1 MSYEYLAHHGI
12 LGQKWGV
19 RRFQNR
25 DGSYTPRGR
34 DRHADAENGENHA
47 KSAKASFY
55 RTASKV
61 YALNERTYKK
71 SNKTLSS
78 MNEAAKKD
86 MLKKASQAQKEAD
99 AKKQAKMNYKNSKLE
114 EKQSSKNA
122 KVDAYR
128 QKLADKSAKKAEK
141 EAELSKKD
149 MRDAKDLRKN
159 GTKSEAYKE
168 WAKAQLTETSEN
180 EGFLS
185 KATEL
190 AITSKYDVADLMG
203 QKIRSSDEHK
213 AASKAWMAK
222 NEHFMNLNIKDQ
234 KVTKLNL
241 AVDYYL
247 GHYKK

>member
-1 MSYEYLAHHGI
+1 MEKEMNYKIIIKNELYHHGI
-12 LGQKWGV
+12 LGQRWGV
-19 RRFQNR
+19 RRFQNP
-25 DGSYTPRGR
+25 DGSYTSEGR
-34 DRHADAENGENHA
+34 NRHSDAESGEHHA
-47 KSAKASFY
+47 RSAKASFY

-61 YALNERTYKK
+61 YALNEKTYKK

-99 AKKQAKMNYKNSKLE
+99 AKKQAKINAKNSKLE
-114 EKQSSKNA
+114 NKQNSKNV

-149 MRDAKDLRKN
+149 MRDARDLRKN

-168 WAKAQLTETSEN
+168 WAKAQMVDSKEN
-180 EGFLS
+180 GNMMGDPL
-185 KATEL
+185 KL
-190 AITSKYDVADLMG
+190 AITAKYDVADLMG

-222 NEHFMNLNIKDQ
+222 MSIL
-234 KVTKLNL
+234 
-241 AVDYYL
+241 
-247 GHYKK
+247 